1 MQLSALFHDC
11 GGDNDGSLSAR
22 PRSKVLPARL
32 RTMSSDNCKNA
43 MSLALEFAIGA
54 INAFAVGGAIT
65 AFGIGTLSLGGG
77 GSAMP

>member
-1 MQLSALFHDC
+1 
-11 GGDNDGSLSAR
+11 
-22 PRSKVLPARL
+22 
-32 RTMSSDNCKNA
+32 MSSDNCKNA